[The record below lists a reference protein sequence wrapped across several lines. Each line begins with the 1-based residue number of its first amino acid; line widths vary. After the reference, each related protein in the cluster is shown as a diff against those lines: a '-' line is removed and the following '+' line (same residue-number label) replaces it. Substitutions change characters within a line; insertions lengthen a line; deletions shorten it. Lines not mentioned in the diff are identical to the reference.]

1 MPLAIADY
9 ALIGD
14 CETAALVGTDGSV
27 DWLCWPRF
35 DSDACF
41 AALLGTSE
49 HGRWLLAPSEAI
61 TRVTRRYRG
70 DTLVLETRF
79 ETEHGA
85 VLVIDFMPPRD
96 GHSNLVRLVVGE
108 RGRTA
113 MSMELV
119 VRFGYG
125 ALVPWVY
132 RQDDGTLRAIAGPD
146 QAVLRTSV
154 PLRGDGPKTIGDFT
168 VAEGETISFTLS
180 YAPSHLP
187 PPDPTDPLAALEVTE
202 RFWNE

>member
-1 MPLAIADY
+1 MPLPIADY

-79 ETEHGA
+79 ETENGA

-108 RGRTA
+108 RGQTA

-125 ALVPWVY
+125 ALVPWVH

-146 QAVLRTSV
+146 QAVLRTRV

-168 VAEGETISFTLS
+168 VAEGETISFTLTT
-180 YAPSHLP
+180 HHHIFHR
-187 PPDPTDPLAALEVTE
+187 PTQRTRSP
-202 RFWNE
+202 RSR